1 MATKR
6 TWPDVAIAPGETL
19 AEEIAARGMSQKALA
34 EKMGRPLQ
42 AINEIVL
49 GKKQITAAT
58 ALQLEDTLGV
68 LAETWMNLEIAYQL
82 TKARLSRS
90 RSRLADGRHV
100 AVRRERSSR
109 RVSKTGPVLRKEP
122 ARARFAPAGRRH

>member
-1 MATKR
+1 MATRR

-49 GKKQITAAT
+49 GKKQITAET
-58 ALQLEDTLGV
+58 ALQLEDALGV
-68 LAETWMNLEIAYQL
+68 SAETWMNLEMAYRL
-82 TKARLSRS
+82 TKARLARS
-90 RSRLADGRHV
+90 RPASRTA
-100 AVRRERSSR
+100 
-109 RVSKTGPVLRKEP
+109 
-122 ARARFAPAGRRH
+122 